1 MKRRN
6 EQSLAEAIG
15 HLVDGT
21 GMRERLDEAAIT
33 EAWPEVAGA
42 MVARHTTAI
51 RLRKAI
57 LRISVDSAPLRH
69 ELSYLRADILARLNE
84 RAGREVVKEVVVQ

>member
-1 MKRRN
+1 VKRRN

-15 HLVDGT
+15 HLVDGA

-51 RLRKAI
+51 RLRNAI